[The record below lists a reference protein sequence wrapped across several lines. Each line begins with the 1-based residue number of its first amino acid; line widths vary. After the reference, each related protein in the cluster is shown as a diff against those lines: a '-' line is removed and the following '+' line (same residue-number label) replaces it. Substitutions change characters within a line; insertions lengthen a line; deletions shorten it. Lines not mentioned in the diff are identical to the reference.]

1 MQIDQEKLNDA
12 IHNELE
18 RLFNKGHL
26 REGEFLDINVEVIHL
41 MTATPVDVEL
51 FLNRITDD
59 GYFDGWGYLEFG
71 YEIINTESYESIRLD

>member
-12 IHNELE
+12 IYKELE

-26 REGEFLDINVEVIHL
+26 REGEFIDINVEVIHL
-41 MTATPVDVEL
+41 MTATAVDVEL

-59 GYFDGWGYLEFG
+59 GYFDGWGHLEFG
-71 YEIINTESYESIRLD
+71 YEITNTESYG